1 MMWWK
6 KKRKTAEE
14 IEKKERMLQMI
25 TLSMVNLPQY
35 SECARME
42 LIYGANEACK
52 HCIYHYNQ
60 NDARCICLYLTH
72 VGVI

>member
-1 MMWWK
+1 MKWL

-14 IEKKERMLQMI
+14 IEERERILKMTMLS
-25 TLSMVNLPQY
+25 LVNLPQY
-35 SECARME
+35 SECARMN
-42 LIYGANEACK
+42 LIYGTSEACE

-60 NDARCICLYLTH
+60 DDARCICLYLTH